1 MMLIGSRSTKANLE
15 VIRRIKR
22 TLSEGLSLP
31 EDAVITVTQIAC
43 FEEACAPLETV
54 IGLLRPSEAQLQYK
68 IHKAT
73 EAINAEDLIKVCKAW
88 GYQIHRAHIDEL
100 FKEKK

>member
-43 FEEACAPLETV
+43 LEEACAPLETV

-68 IHKAT
+68 VHKAT
-73 EAINAEDLIKVCKAW
+73 EAIDPEDLIKVCHAW
-88 GYQIHRAHIDEL
+88 GYQVRSSCIDRL
-100 FKEKK
+100 FKEN